1 MQSPNGR
8 VAVVTGAT
16 SGIGRVVAERLAAL
30 KWTVVVV
37 GRGEGRAVRA
47 VGEIE
52 KATGNPNVF
61 PLPVTDLALRSEVRR
76 AAGVLLDK
84 FPRIHL
90 LINNAGAYFHRREVT
105 AEGLER
111 TFALNVVAPFLL
123 TTLLA
128 DRLHDSSPARVVQV
142 TSEAHRGRS
151 VDFTDLQSAQRYRGF
166 RTYGRSKLELLL
178 LTRELGHR
186 LQSRGVTVVA
196 VHPGF
201 VASGFGRN
209 NGGGVGSTIHLFA
222 VLFGTSLTRG
232 ADAVV
237 RAAIDPGFATA
248 GGEYILRMTVH
259 PGSSESRDPVTA
271 LRLFEAVGELARA
284 PG

>member
-37 GRGEGRAVRA
+37 GRGEGRAVQA
-47 VGEIE
+47 AGEIE

-61 PLPVTDLALRSEVRR
+61 PLPVSDLALRSEVRR
-76 AAGVLLDK
+76 VAAVLLDK
-84 FPRIHL
+84 YPRIHL
-90 LINNAGAYFHRREVT
+90 LVNNAGGYFHRREVT
-105 AEGLER
+105 SEGLER

-142 TSEAHRGRS
+142 ASEAHRGTS
-151 VDFTDLQSAQRYRGF
+151 VDFTDLQSLRHYRGF
-166 RTYGRSKLELLL
+166 RAYGRSKLELLL
-178 LTRELGHR
+178 LTRELAHR
-186 LQSRGVTVVA
+186 LQGRGVTVVA

-209 NGGGVGSTIHLFA
+209 NGRAIGYTIRFFA
-222 VLFGTSLTRG
+222 SIFGTSVRRG
-232 ADAVV
+232 ADAVF
-237 RAAIDPGFATA
+237 RAATDPFLATA
-248 GGEYILRMTVH
+248 NGEYILRGAVH

-271 LRLFEAVGELARA
+271 LRLFGAVGELARA
-284 PG
+284 PA